1 MFSSD
6 LSPEE
11 RDARLGHMASVP
23 TAAFISG
30 ADEYMPPGVSGVSAG
45 KELLAEK
52 IGAVLHARP
61 KPGVT
66 ASVATTTTT
75 LVHVIGGANHALS
88 DESHAREFV
97 TEVEAFV
104 ASLPVG

>member
-6 LSPEE
+6 LSPDE

-30 ADEYMPPGVSGVSAG
+30 ADEYVPPGVAGPSAD
-45 KELLAEK
+45 KEPLAEK
-52 IGAVLHARP
+52 FRAVLHARP
-61 KPGVT
+61 KPSVT
-66 ASVATTTTT
+66 ASAATTGTT
-75 LVHVIGGANHALS
+75 LVHLIDGANHALS

-104 ASLPVG
+104 ASLTVR